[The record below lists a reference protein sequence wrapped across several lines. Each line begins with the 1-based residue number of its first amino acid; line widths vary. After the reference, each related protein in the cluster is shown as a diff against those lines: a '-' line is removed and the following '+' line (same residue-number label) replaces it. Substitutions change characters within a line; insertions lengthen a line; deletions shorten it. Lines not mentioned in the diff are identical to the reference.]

1 MNLESSVGSVIERA
15 MGAGIGGIAFHLYVG
30 WQPALESDKA
40 GKAMAGLFCGL
51 GWAWEH
57 PWELI

>member
-30 WQPALESDKA
+30 
-40 GKAMAGLFCGL
+40 
-51 GWAWEH
+51 
-57 PWELI
+57 